1 MTRDSNMDI
10 TVIQMS
16 RDDLRAIVASAVQE
30 ALDRYVPPQ
39 TLRPPGI
46 EYPQKQRLLRC
57 HV

>member
-1 MTRDSNMDI
+1 MTQRDGMDI

-39 TLRPPGI
+39 TLRPPRRR
-46 EYPQKQRLLRC
+46 QK
-57 HV
+57 